1 MSDRGKKITVICAN
15 ISCEKEVTF
24 IPSRRQKYCSVFCYQ
39 NDPKVRKRKRIAL
52 SHFFKK

>member
-1 MSDRGKKITVICAN
+1 MAERGKKITVICAN
-15 ISCEKEVTF
+15 RSCEKEVTF

-39 NDPKVRKRKRIAL
+39 NDPEVRKRKRVAL